1 MKIHMMIFVHTPEG
15 TDAVWLQKTFESN
28 IRPVV
33 GDIIDD
39 PSFSPQFHNGYE
51 VVKVTLNYEHKECWV
66 SLAPL
71 VLELTEIPVADY
83 IEQLQENGW
92 RKVDVCGEN

>member
-1 MKIHMMIFVHTPEG
+1 MKIHMLIFVHSPEV
-15 TDAVWLQKTFESN
+15 TVCLQKTLESG
-28 IRPVV
+28 IRPIK

-39 PSFSPQFHNGYE
+39 PGFSPQYHNGYE
-51 VVKVTLNYEHKECWV
+51 VVKVTFNYENEECWV

-83 IEQLQENGW
+83 IEQLREHGW
-92 RKVDVCGEN
+92 REVQLN